1 MSKDD
6 KNFISKFVL
15 VWLFLISLFTF
26 KVPAR
31 SLDQSLAQDKEKR
44 DEGRAQVIFPF
55 QNSGDNQDEIKK
67 AEDLRSGVFL
77 SADFKA
83 KSIFVSDLSGKKVI
97 FEKDS
102 MAKRP
107 LASVTKLL
115 TALLAKERVPDNF
128 FIPISKRAIFEDN
141 DDGFIAGDRFRRDD
155 LISYML
161 VASSNDAAYALAE
174 YVSDPVGDAGV
185 GVSGF
190 VSLMNERGL
199 ELGMF
204 NSDFSNPN
212 GLDMNLGDLGKF
224 SGADGSA
231 FDVGLLFSYIYE
243 RYPDLL
249 SSTRDRQIV
258 IRSDTGRK
266 ISGFNTNRALGSIP
280 QLIGAK
286 TGYTDLA
293 GGNLAFIFDA
303 GFGRP
308 VLVVILGSTEEGRFE
323 DAKKITDAILKYY
336 QSEVA
341 KVENGN

>member
-6 KNFISKFVL
+6 KNFISKFFL
-15 VWLFLISLFTF
+15 VCLCLISLFTF

-31 SLDQSLAQDKEKR
+31 SSDQGLAQNQEERGD
-44 DEGRAQVIFPF
+44 GRAQVIFPF
-55 QNSGDNQDEIKK
+55 QNRGDNQDEIKK
-67 AEDLRSGVFL
+67 AEDLKRGVFL

-115 TALLAKERVPDNF
+115 TALLARERVPDNF

-141 DDGFIAGDRFRRDD
+141 DDGFIAGDQFRRDD

-174 YVSDPVGDAGV
+174 YVSDPVG
-185 GVSGF
+185 VSGF
-190 VSLMNERGL
+190 VSLMNERSR

-212 GLDMNLGDLGKF
+212 GLDMDLGDLGRF
-224 SGADGSA
+224 SGADGTA

-249 SSTRDRQIV
+249 AATRDRQIV
-258 IRSDTGRK
+258 IRSDSGRK
-266 ISGFNTNRALGSIP
+266 ISGFNTNRALGS
-280 QLIGAK
+280 
-286 TGYTDLA
+286 
-293 GGNLAFIFDA
+293 
-303 GFGRP
+303 
-308 VLVVILGSTEEGRFE
+308 
-323 DAKKITDAILKYY
+323 
-336 QSEVA
+336 
-341 KVENGN
+341 